1 MTSIS
6 SVGAYAPAQATHAVA
21 PSDPDHDGDNDAGKN
36 ATAEA
41 SERGPATQ
49 VTLSPQ
55 AQALLNAQK
64 GKDRQGTGAVS
75 GLYDTSG

>member
-6 SVGAYAPAQATHAVA
+6 SVGAYAPPQATQATA
-21 PSDPDHDGDNDAGKN
+21 PVDRDHDGDNDAGKS
-36 ATAEA
+36 AAAEA

-55 AQALLNAQK
+55 AQALMNAQK
-64 GKDRQGTGAVS
+64 G
-75 GLYDTSG
+75 